1 MIDTIC
7 NKLDLTDFIEDFKSF
22 LARTKPLHIDGDVNQ
37 HKKFIDEL
45 SGVDFTPP
53 KEIQNLDSSLM
64 YLKKQGILKLYE
76 IFEFI
81 KIIWYFNYL
90 KKLNHTSI
98 MREWIDKIIIPP
110 EIMEIA
116 NYFDDKGNLKPT
128 VDERFLQLANA
139 LKRNK
144 SDIKESLSRLIHT
157 KKLSPYLVNTQIHYI
172 DESETLLVRGG
183 FNHVLKA
190 TVISRSSGGFFYVL
204 PESIANL
211 KKQQA
216 SFYSQRDEL
225 IYEYEKIIS
234 ALFAK
239 FEKFLNFINRDFDRF
254 DHYQA
259 RVKFAKS
266 YDLEFVKPSRDNS
279 ILLKNFAHP
288 ALKDPKLIDIDFSKK
303 ILLIT
308 GVNAG
313 GKTMLLKSLLSA
325 VFLSKYLLPFRI
337 DSANSKVCSFKE
349 IVAIIDDPQ
358 SVKND
363 ISTFAG
369 RMSEFSKLFSK
380 QNFIVGIDEIELG
393 TDADEAASLFKV
405 ILQRLIKKDVKIVI
419 TTHHKRLAAMM
430 ATNTEVELL
439 AAIYDLVRQKPTF
452 QFLSGTIGK
461 SYAFET
467 ALRYGIS
474 QNVIQEV
481 KEQYGE
487 DQENLN
493 ELIQKNIDL
502 ELDFKVKQKKLDE
515 DIEKTIRLEENLKEQ
530 KYRAEEEL
538 RKTKIALEREYQEAI
553 NEAKKAAKSSD
564 RASIHR
570 LLNKADKK
578 KKEALTK
585 EISHDKVDFK
595 VGNVVKYAGSRGE
608 IITIRNDMAFVDCG
622 GVRIKVPL
630 KDLKPSGNKK
640 PPKIKQKSN
649 ITVQKPQFSS
659 VQLDLHGLRAEEAIE
674 KLDKYLSDALIT
686 GYDEIL
692 IYHGVGTG
700 KLAYAVKTFLKT
712 YPKVKSFK
720 DAPANMGGMGA
731 TLVRL

>member
-1 MIDTIC
+1 MTDTIH
-7 NKLDLTDFIEDFKSF
+7 NKLDLTDFIEDFQNF
-22 LARTKPLHIDGDVNQ
+22 LAREKPLHIDGDVNQ

-45 SGVDFTPP
+45 SKLEFTPP
-53 KEIQNLDSSLM
+53 KEIKNLDSSLM

-76 IFEFI
+76 IFEFV

-90 KKLNHTSI
+90 KKLNFSTVI
-98 MREWIDKIIIPP
+98 KEWMDKIIVPT

-116 NYFDDKGNLKPT
+116 NYFDDKGNLKPS

-144 SDIKESLSRLIHT
+144 SDIKESLNRLIHT

-172 DESETLLVRGG
+172 EESETLLVRGG

-216 SFYSQRDEL
+216 SFYSQKDEL

-234 ALFAK
+234 SIFAK
-239 FEKFLNFINRDFDRF
+239 FEKFLSFINRDFDRF
-254 DHYQA
+254 DNYQA

-266 YDLEFVKPSRDNS
+266 YDLEFVKPSRDS
-279 ILLKNFAHP
+279 KIVLKNFAHP

-325 VFLSKYLLPFRI
+325 VFLSKYLLPFKV
-337 DSANSKVCSFKE
+337 DSANSKICSFKE

-369 RMSEFSKLFSK
+369 RMSEFSRLFSK

-405 ILQRLIKKDVKIVI
+405 ILQRLMKKDVKIVI

-430 ATNTEVELL
+430 ATDSEVELL
-439 AAIYDLVRQKPTF
+439 AAIYDLNHQKPTYD
-452 QFLSGTIGK
+452 FLSGTIGK

-474 QNVIQEV
+474 PNIIEEV

-487 DQENLN
+487 DQEKLN
-493 ELIQKNIDL
+493 ELIQRNIDL
-502 ELDFKVKQKKLDE
+502 ELDFKVKQKKLLL
-515 DIEKTIRLEENLKEQ
+515 DIEKNKKLQENLQDQ
-530 KYRAEEEL
+530 KYKVYEEL
-538 RKTKIALEREYQEAI
+538 KKTKLALQNEYQEAI

-570 LLNKADKK
+570 LLNKADQK
-578 KKEALTK
+578 KKEVIKQEIIHQK
-585 EISHDKVDFK
+585 EDFK
-595 VGNVVKYAGSRGE
+595 VGSIVKYAGSKGI
-608 IITIRNDMAFVDCG
+608 IITIRKDMAFVDCD

-640 PPKIKQKSN
+640 LPKVKQKAK
-649 ITVQKPQFSS
+649 ITVEKPQFSS
-659 VQLDLHGLRAEEAIE
+659 VQLDLHGLRGEEAVE
-674 KLDKYLSDALIT
+674 KLDIYLSDALIT
-686 GYDEIL
+686 GYDEVL

-712 YPKVKSFK
+712 YPKVKSYK